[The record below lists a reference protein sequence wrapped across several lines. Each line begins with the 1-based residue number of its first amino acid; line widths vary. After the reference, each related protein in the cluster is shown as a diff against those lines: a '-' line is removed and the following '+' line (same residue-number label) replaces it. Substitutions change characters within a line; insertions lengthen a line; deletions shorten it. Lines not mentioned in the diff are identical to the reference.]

1 MTPPSY
7 TVPAGNPE
15 TLRTAAGR
23 FKSLAHDHSTLLT
36 TFQRHVETVLKGW
49 SGPVAKQYRT
59 AAEGVYPRF
68 KAVHVAAGAAYSALH
83 TYAGALE
90 TAQKAVKGANTT
102 ADKHAQGSHSSGSHP
117 SGSHQPS
124 TPPGQSPKALGQ
136 KVSDANSDL
145 NRAAHTCATALS
157 NAQTTLGK
165 TCLDTL
171 SAKQLKAQV
180 AKAGEELKEENP
192 GLWEKLFGPEGEL
205 RKWDERLH
213 AVPAPYA
220 DMVLLNLMSGAEGA
234 EESVKTAE
242 EFAARIPELMEADF
256 PKMARP
262 IMNAMSSGAASEAD
276 LAQAIEDFAK
286 DWDAI
291 GKWNEG
297 TKLANLGEAARLP
310 WLRGATVGLN
320 GLAIVGDLYTMWKP
334 EDKGAMGWV
343 DRGAAGVNAGL
354 ATWDTLAALQLVDGV
369 PVVGEAVMVGTG
381 LYLGGTYLY
390 HHWKPFKNVCNATGH
405 AVASAA
411 KSTWHAVTSFL

>member
-1 MTPPSY
+1 MTPPTY
-7 TVPAGNPE
+7 TVPSGDPE

-36 TFQRHVETVLKGW
+36 TFQRHVEAVLKGW
-49 SGPVAKQYRT
+49 SGPLSQQYRT

-102 ADKHAQGSHSSGSHP
+102 ADSHSHASSHAP
-117 SGSHQPS
+117 
-124 TPPGQSPKALGQ
+124 TAPGQSPKALGQ
-136 KVSDANSDL
+136 KVTDASSDL
-145 NRAAHTCATALS
+145 NRAAGTCATALS
-157 NAQTTLGK
+157 NAQTTLAK
-165 TCLDTL
+165 TCPDTL
-171 SAKQLKAQV
+171 SAKQLKEQV

-205 RKWDERLH
+205 RKWDEKLH

-220 DMVLLNLMSGAEGA
+220 DMVLLKLMSGAEGA

-262 IMNAMSSGAASEAD
+262 IMNAMSSGAATEAD

-310 WLRGATVGLN
+310 WLRGASVGLN
-320 GLAIVGDLYTMWKP
+320 GLAIAGDLYTMWKP

-354 ATWDTLAALQLVDGV
+354 ATWDTLALLTPLDAV
-369 PVVGEAVMVGTG
+369 PGVGEVVMVGTG

>member
-1 MTPPSY
+1 MTPPTY
-7 TVPAGNPE
+7 TVPSGSPE

-36 TFQRHVETVLKGW
+36 TFQRHVDAVLKGW
-49 SGPVAKQYRT
+49 SGPLAKQYRT

-68 KAVHVAAGAAYSALH
+68 KAVHVAAGAASTALQA
-83 TYAGALE
+83 YAGALE
-90 TAQKAVKGANTT
+90 TAQKAVKGANTS
-102 ADKHAQGSHSSGSHP
+102 ADKQIHAAHTSAAAH
-117 SGSHQPS
+117 
-124 TPPGQSPKALGQ
+124 GQSVKALGQ
-136 KVSDANSDL
+136 QVSDASSDL
-145 NRAAHTCATALS
+145 NRAAGTCATALGD
-157 NAQTTLGK
+157 AQATLAK

-171 SAKQLKAQV
+171 SAKQLKEQV

-220 DMVLLNLMSGAEGA
+220 DMVLLKLMHGAEGA
-234 EESVKTAE
+234 EENIKTAE

-262 IMNAMSSGAASEAD
+262 IMNAMSSGAATEAD
-276 LAQAIEDFAK
+276 LAQAIDDFAK

-291 GKWNEG
+291 AKWNEG
-297 TKLANLGEAARLP
+297 SKAASLGEAARIP
-310 WLRGATVGLN
+310 WLRGASVGLN
-320 GLAIVGDLYTMWKP
+320 GLALIGDGYTMFNP

-354 ATWDTLAALQLVDGV
+354 ATWDTLALLTPLDAV
-369 PVVGEAVMVGTG
+369 PGVGEVVMVGTG

-411 KSTWHAVTSFL
+411 KSTWHAVTSIF

>member
-1 MTPPSY
+1 MTPPTYS
-7 TVPAGNPE
+7 VPSGSPD

-36 TFQRHVETVLKGW
+36 TFQRHVDAVLKGW
-49 SGPVAKQYRT
+49 SGPLATQYRT

-83 TYAGALE
+83 TYASALE

-102 ADKHAQGSHSSGSHP
+102 ADKQAHGPHP
-117 SGSHQPS
+117 TAAAH
-124 TPPGQSPKALGQ
+124 GQSPRALGQ
-136 KVSDANSDL
+136 KVSDAGSDL
-145 NRAAHTCATALS
+145 NRAAGTCATALG
-157 NAQTTLGK
+157 NAQTTLAK
-165 TCLDTL
+165 TCPDTL
-171 SAKQLKAQV
+171 SAKQLKEQV

-220 DMVLLNLMSGAEGA
+220 DMVLLKLMSGAEGA
-234 EESVKTAE
+234 EENVKTAE
-242 EFAARIPELMEADF
+242 ELAARIPELMEADF

-297 TKLANLGEAARLP
+297 TKLADLGEAARLP
-310 WLRGATVGLN
+310 WLRGASVGLN
-320 GLAIVGDLYTMWKP
+320 GLAVVGDIYTMWKP

-354 ATWDTLAALQLVDGV
+354 ATWDTLALLTPLDAV
-369 PVVGEAVMVGTG
+369 PGVGEVVMVGTG